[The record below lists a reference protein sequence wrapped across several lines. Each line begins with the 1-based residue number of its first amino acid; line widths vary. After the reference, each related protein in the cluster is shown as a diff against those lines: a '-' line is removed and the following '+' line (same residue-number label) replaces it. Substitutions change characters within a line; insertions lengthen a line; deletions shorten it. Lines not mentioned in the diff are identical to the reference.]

1 VTSDKRDAMLAGW
14 PDTKELRMLFCDLRP
29 VFSRLRRALKLRGE
43 TVFASM
49 SVLVKCKDLDES
61 EHIGEAS
68 YSEVRR
74 WPPLAW
80 PKKAV
85 KKLHTE
91 NCAESFGI

>member
-1 VTSDKRDAMLAGW
+1 MLTLCY
-14 PDTKELRMLFCDLRP
+14 TKEFRMPFCDLRP
-29 VFSRLRRALKLRGE
+29 VFSGVRRALKVRSEIL
-43 TVFASM
+43 FASM

-68 YSEVRR
+68 ISEVRR

-80 PKKAV
+80 
-85 KKLHTE
+85 HGE